1 MKLIY
6 GLVCS
11 IAAFYYAR
19 EGVNFL
25 AEAYEEHERDRM
37 RLADVEAELAAMR
50 LNKHRE
56 EIAEKESVSA

>member
-6 GLVCS
+6 GMVCS
-11 IAAFYYAR
+11 VAAFYYAR

-50 LNKHRE
+50 LNKLRDKPVE
-56 EIAEKESVSA
+56 GESAAA